1 MSDSHNP
8 SENPLETPG
17 AQQMAAWTLR
27 LAQSPGFGWLLA
39 ADPHL
44 FALLYASCAAAVS
57 PPEPLAGESR
67 EAGAADEKLLPTLKD
82 LQRQFGERTSGRFVR
97 LYLRGSSAF
106 GLIERDRDAFQ
117 NALRDWARAAEV
129 ESSRFLTALDENIDR
144 IAALLDLNAAERKVL
159 AFQIGRARPGF
170 SQLFELL
177 MGADQATKTVLGAA
191 LGHPEPEVV
200 SALSEQGALVRS
212 GLLNVKERPLRVQGP
227 SSHLGATLAEPA
239 EDDAALL
246 ERFVKP
252 LCPSPST
259 GSLGRLHEDDRQILL
274 GLLRKPLPADRG
286 VHALVYGPKTVD
298 KRDMMA
304 RLLQDEGVE
313 GHAVVTRHVAA
324 GDLPTWTYI
333 AQRHVER
340 SSADAVLV
348 VDRAHEALASR
359 RRTVL
364 HLFDFDFDDAD
375 LAYADDPERASDEG
389 LTGSRVRCVWLTDR
403 ARQLSERNLGAFLF
417 HCEALTGSRAERRAR
432 VAQVI
437 SDFGLSSRLERDLA
451 KYSLLGEQQVRQAAE
466 LARLIVLG
474 DDASHDA
481 PHDAPGRRRER
492 LDAEREQVIKRAVA
506 HSQKV
511 LGRDRTEG
519 IRDSVTGY
527 DLELLNIAGRFTPQQ
542 IIASL
547 RKRPAGSLCF
557 WGLPGAGK
565 TQLAEQ
571 IAVELDLPILMRSAS
586 ELLSMWLGETEQQ
599 ISKMFTEAENE
610 GALLFLDEADSFLRD
625 RSLARAHWEVTQ
637 VNELL
642 QRMERFEGIF
652 VAATNLMDS
661 IDAAAMRRFTWKL
674 EFKSL
679 RQEQAWSMF
688 CTESGFDPSADPARA
703 EEIRQ
708 ALGAINDLAPGDF
721 ATVKRQAQMLGEE
734 LSPESWIEQLAA
746 EAKAKMLGLRRQ
758 QVGFGS

>member
-1 MSDSHNP
+1 MIPPHSSSD
-8 SENPLETPG
+8 NPLETPG

-27 LAQSPGFGWLLA
+27 LAQSPGFGRLLA

-44 FALLYASCAAAVS
+44 FALLYASCAAAVA
-57 PPEPLAGESR
+57 PPEALAGDDR
-67 EAGAADEKLLPTLKD
+67 EVSAADEKLLPTLKD

-97 LYLRGSSAF
+97 LYLRGTSAF
-106 GLIERDRDAFQ
+106 GLIDRDASTFEA
-117 NALRDWARAAEV
+117 ALRDWEQAAGV
-129 ESSRFLTALDENIDR
+129 EASRFITPLDENVGR
-144 IAALLDLNAAERKVL
+144 IATLLDLTTAERDVL
-159 AFQIGRARPGF
+159 AFQIGRSRPGF

-177 MGADQATKTVLGAA
+177 MDADRATKAVLGAA
-191 LGHPEPEVV
+191 LGSSESEVV
-200 SALSEQGALVRS
+200 SALSEQGTLARS
-212 GLLNVKERPLRVQGP
+212 GLLSVKERPLQVTGP
-227 SSHLGATLAEPA
+227 SHHLSATLAEPA
-239 EDDAALL
+239 EEDVELV

-252 LCPSPST
+252 LLPSPST
-259 GSLGRLHEDDRQILL
+259 RSLGRLHEDDRRILL
-274 GLLRKPLPADRG
+274 GFLCKPLPADRG
-286 VHALVYGPKTVD
+286 VHSLVYGPKSVD

-304 RLLQDEGVE
+304 RLLGEEGISV
-313 GHAVVTRHVAA
+313 HAVVTRHVTA
-324 GDLPTWTYI
+324 GDMPTWTYI

-340 SSADAVLV
+340 SRPDAVLV

-359 RRTVL
+359 PRTRF
-364 HLFDFDFDDAD
+364 HLFDLDDD
-375 LAYADDPERASDEG
+375 ELVYEDDPERASDEG
-389 LTGSRVRCVWLTDR
+389 LTESRVRCVWITDR

-417 HCEALTGSRAERRAR
+417 HCEAFPGSRAERRAR

-466 LARLIVLG
+466 LARLTVLP
-474 DDASHDA
+474 DDEPCDESAT
-481 PHDAPGRRRER
+481 RRER
-492 LDAEREQVIKRAVA
+492 LDKERERVIQRAVA

-519 IRDSVTGY
+519 IRDSVTSY
-527 DLELLNIAGRFTPQQ
+527 DLDLLNIAGRFTPQQ
-542 IIASL
+542 IIAAL
-547 RKRPAGSLCF
+547 RERPRGSLCF
-557 WGLPGAGK
+557 WGMPGAGK
-565 TQLAEQ
+565 TQLAEH

-599 ISKMFTEAENE
+599 ISKMFAEAQNE

-625 RSLARAHWEVTQ
+625 RTLARAHWEVTQ

-652 VAATNLMDS
+652 IAATNLMDS

-674 EFKSL
+674 EFKAL
-679 RQEQAWSMF
+679 RREQAWSMF
-688 CTESGFDPSADPARA
+688 CAESGFDPSAEPQRA
-703 EEIRQ
+703 DELGQ
-708 ALGAINDLAPGDF
+708 ALNAIEDLAPGDF

-734 LSPESWIEQLAA
+734 LSPDAWIEQLAT

-758 QVGFGS
+758 QLGFAS